1 MWFVAIGV
9 IFLVLKFAEIGGAQ
23 TWPWYVTYAPFA
35 LAVAWWGF
43 ADSTGYYQR
52 KAMEKM
58 EAKKRER
65 VSKNMVALGLEQRK
79 KRRF

>member
-9 IFLVLKFAEIGGAQ
+9 IFLLLKFAEIGGVQ
-23 TWPWYVTYAPFA
+23 NWSWYAILAPFG
-35 LAVAWWGF
+35 LAILWWAW
-43 ADSTGYYQR
+43 ADATGYYQR

-58 EAKKRER
+58 DARKRER